1 MFDFGALP
9 PEINSTRM
17 YAGPGS
23 APMMAAAASWR
34 ALAAELSSAAT
45 SYEAALTQLT
55 GEEWTGPA
63 AASMTAA
70 ATPYMTWM
78 GTTAAQAEQAA
89 TQATAAA
96 AAFEAAHAA
105 TVPPAVVAANR
116 AQLATLVATNF
127 LGLNTA
133 AIAANE
139 AHYGEMW
146 AQDAAAMYG
155 YAGSAASASQVTPF
169 TSPNQ
174 TTNPTGIAGQAAAVT
189 QASGTAAGNSSAQV
203 SQLIS
208 SMPSAIQSLASPMS
222 AATSAAS
229 GSGASGIGSILSG
242 LGSSLGSTDYMS
254 VILNGISSGGATAAM
269 YIPSTLIPSMIG
281 YFAGPGFNAAGG
293 GAASAGLGALLAPGG
308 PLGELGALG
317 GAAGAAS
324 SAVPGLSAGLSG
336 SSAVTASMGQA
347 SLVGAISTPPTW
359 AAATPASAASTGA
372 VQGAGWAVA
381 PESNSVAAM
390 PGGMPGGAGGRGGG
404 FGFGAPRYGFKPTV
418 MPRPVVAG

>member
-34 ALAAELSSAAT
+34 ALAAELSSAAS

-63 AASMTAA
+63 AAAMTAA

-89 TQATAAA
+89 TQATSAA

-222 AATSAAS
+222 SATSAAS
-229 GSGASGIGSILSG
+229 VPSG
-242 LGSSLGSTDYMS
+242 LASALPSSSDMMN

-281 YFAGPGFNAAGG
+281 YLTGPGFNAING
-293 GAASAGLGALLAPGG
+293 GAASSGLGALLAPGG

-317 GAAGAAS
+317 GVAGAAS
-324 SAVPGLSAGLSG
+324 SAAPGLSAGLSG
-336 SSAVTASMGQA
+336 STSAVTASMGQA
-347 SLVGAISTPPTW
+347 SLVGAISTPPSW

-372 VQGAGWAVA
+372 MQGAGWAVA